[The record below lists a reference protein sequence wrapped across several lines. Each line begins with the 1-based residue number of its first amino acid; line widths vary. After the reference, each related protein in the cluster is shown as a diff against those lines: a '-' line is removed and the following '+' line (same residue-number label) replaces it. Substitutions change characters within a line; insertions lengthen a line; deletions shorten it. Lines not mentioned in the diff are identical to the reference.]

1 MAIALIGDPKVVF
14 LDEPTTG
21 MDPVT
26 RRAVWDMIEKSKRNR
41 VILLTTH
48 SMEEADTLGKK
59 VGAWTIY
66 LCDCFSKQ
74 QWTSDCFESGF
85 DGLSI
90 EVQALTT
97 VYAMAISRVL
107 SVRSLFALCSLS
119 RRPHLHHEPRVHPSL
134 GQFDSVEAEIW
145 DRVPVD
151 DFLRQK
157 HAAAVARRRRETF
170 DRVGKQRDRGQQQPD
185 GGARH
190 FGIRHSTQFP
200 NCHAGVVYG
209 VETGTIHRRRHCWV
223 DQRRFHQF
231 SNVGRRVFKLVPQ

>member
-74 QWTSDCFESGF
+74 QWISDCFESGL

-97 VYAMAISRVL
+97 VYSMAISRVL
-107 SVRSLFALCSLS
+107 SVRSLLSFKATAFAS
-119 RRPHLHHEPRVHPSL
+119 
-134 GQFDSVEAEIW
+134 
-145 DRVPVD
+145 
-151 DFLRQK
+151 
-157 HAAAVARRRRETF
+157 
-170 DRVGKQRDRGQQQPD
+170 
-185 GGARH
+185 
-190 FGIRHSTQFP
+190 
-200 NCHAGVVYG
+200 
-209 VETGTIHRRRHCWV
+209 
-223 DQRRFHQF
+223 
-231 SNVGRRVFKLVPQ
+231 